1 LDSSVVAVGSVVVL
15 PVVVDVGLTLASA
28 DTDDTVDDGDVE
40 TVDRFVGVG
49 VVLVGRGV
57 AVVVVVVIVAV
68 VVVGGGGSVIVP
80 LLA

>member
-1 LDSSVVAVGSVVVL
+1 LDRSVVVVVSVVVL
-15 PVVVDVGLTLASA
+15 PVVVDAALTLASA

-57 AVVVVVVIVAV
+57 VVVVVVVIVAV
-68 VVVGGGGSVIVP
+68 VVVVGGGGVVVP
-80 LLA
+80 LLV